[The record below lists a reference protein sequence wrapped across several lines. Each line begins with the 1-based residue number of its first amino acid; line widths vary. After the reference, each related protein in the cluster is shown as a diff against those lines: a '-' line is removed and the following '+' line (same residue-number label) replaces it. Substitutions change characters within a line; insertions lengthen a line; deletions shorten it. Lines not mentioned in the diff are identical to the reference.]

1 MSSTPV
7 ASTPVGPMRFPG
19 VVTGSMIGSVIG
31 VDVGGTKIAAGV
43 VSAHGAVLARMRVS
57 TPRTGQDDVLAA
69 IGALVRALAND
80 VQSSPVALGVAV
92 PGVVDPARGVVL
104 SATDTIPGWSGAP
117 VRAALESASGLP
129 VAVDNDVRA
138 MAYGELAR
146 GAARRLRDVLFV
158 SIGTGVGGAMTRGDQ
173 LVRGPYGTAGE
184 IAHLLVPEK
193 GIVPCGCGRYDHL
206 EAVASGP
213 AIAARYRAA
222 TGDEIDLRGVADRM
236 RLGDG
241 AALAAVTGAATVL
254 GRTLAGFAA
263 AAGIGAVVV
272 GGGAAEIGEP
282 LLDPLRRAFRA
293 EVLPTAAG
301 SPVVAASLGGD
312 GPLIGAAL
320 VARAALMGGMARRSR
335 G

>member
-1 MSSTPV
+1 MT
-7 ASTPVGPMRFPG
+7 
-19 VVTGSMIGSVIG
+19 GSVIG

-43 VSAHGAVLARMRVS
+43 VGTQGGVLARRRVA

-69 IGALVRALAND
+69 IGALVRALASD
-80 VQSSPVALGVAV
+80 VQCAVVALGVAV
-92 PGVVDPARGVVL
+92 PGIVDPMRGVVL
-104 SATDTIPGWSGAP
+104 SATDTIPDWSGAP
-117 VRAALESASGLP
+117 VRAALESMSGLP

-138 MAYGELAR
+138 MAYGELTH

-158 SIGTGVGGAMTRGDQ
+158 SIGTGIGGAMTRGDQ

-184 IAHLLVPEK
+184 IAHLLVPVA
-193 GIVPCGCGRYDHL
+193 GVLPCGCGRYDHL

-213 AIAARYRAA
+213 AIAARYRAVV
-222 TGDEIDLRGVADRM
+222 GDEIDLRGVATRM
-236 RLGDG
+236 HLGDK
-241 AALAAVTGAATVL
+241 AALAAVTAAATVL
-254 GRTLAGFAA
+254 GRTLAGFVA

-272 GGGAAEIGEP
+272 GGGVVEIGEP
-282 LLDPLRRAFRA
+282 LLDPLRCAFRA

-301 SPVVAASLGGD
+301 APVLAASLGGD

-320 VARAALMGGMARRSR
+320 LARAVLMGGISRRSTC